1 MAIFGDKKENKKEE
15 KKSTKKVVSK
25 KDKKED
31 KKPVTKEAVKKV
43 VKETVSTG
51 AHDLSWVLRKTR
63 ITEKS
68 AVSAE
73 SKVYVFEVDPRANKK
88 DVARAITEAYKVTPV
103 KVNIAKVPSK
113 KVTRRKRTG
122 TTSGVKSGKK
132 KAYVF
137 LNKKDN
143 IEFV

>member
-1 MAIFGDKKENKKEE
+1 MAIFGN
-15 KKSTKKVVSK
+15 T
-25 KDKKED
+25 KED
-31 KKPVTKEAVKKV
+31 KDVKKADEKSE
-43 VKETVSTG
+43 VKAEPKKADTKKESAAVG
-51 AHDLSWVLRKTR
+51 IHDVSWVLRKTR

-68 AVSAE
+68 AISAE

-88 DVARAITEAYKVTPV
+88 DIARAIKESYKVTPT

-137 LNKKDN
+137 LDKKDS